1 MADELSHLKPVPGA
15 TKSRKRIGRGTGS
28 GWGKTAGKGQ
38 KGQKSRSGGGVRP
51 GFEGGQ
57 MPLTRRL
64 AKRGFKNLFA
74 KEYTAINV
82 GQLEGRFEAGA
93 EIDAA
98 ALKALGIISHI
109 GKDGLKVLGG
119 GELTV
124 ALTIKASKFTRSAQ
138 AKIEGAGGTAE
149 AV

>member
-1 MADELSHLKPVPGA
+1 MADELSRLKPVPGS
-15 TKSRKRIGRGTGS
+15 TKARKRLGRGSAS
-28 GWGKTAGKGQ
+28 GQGQTSGKGQ

-74 KEYTAINV
+74 KEYTEINV

-93 EIDAA
+93 AVDAVM
-98 ALKALGIISHI
+98 LKELGIISHI

-119 GELTV
+119 GELSV
-124 ALTIKASKFTRSAQ
+124 ALTIKASKFTRTAQ

-149 AV
+149 AI

>member
-1 MADELSHLKPVPGA
+1 MADELSTLKPNPGS
-15 TKSRKRIGRGTGS
+15 TKTRKRIGRGRGS

-57 MPLTRRL
+57 MPLARRL
-64 AKRGFKNLFA
+64 AKRGFKNRFA
-74 KEYTAINV
+74 KDYTAINV
-82 GQLEGRFEAGA
+82 GQLEGRFESGTK
-93 EIDAA
+93 IDAQL
-98 ALKALGIISHI
+98 LKEQGLISKI
-109 GKDGLKVLGG
+109 GRDGLKVLGG

-124 ALTIKASKFTRSAQ
+124 ALTVEAAKFSATAQ
-138 AKIEGAGGTAE
+138 AKIEGAGGSIQ

>member
-1 MADELSHLKPVPGA
+1 MADELATLKPNAGS
-15 TKSRKRIGRGTGS
+15 TKNRKRIGRGKGS

-57 MPLTRRL
+57 MPLARRL
-64 AKRGFKNLFA
+64 AKRGFKNRFA
-74 KEYTAINV
+74 KDYTAINV
-82 GQLEGRFEAGA
+82 GQLEGRFESGTK
-93 EIDAA
+93 IDAQL
-98 ALKALGIISHI
+98 LKEQGLISKI
-109 GKDGLKVLGG
+109 GRDGLKVLGG

-124 ALTIKASKFTRSAQ
+124 ALTVEAAKFSATAQ
-138 AKIEGAGGTAE
+138 AKIEGAGGSIQ

>member
-1 MADELSHLKPVPGA
+1 MADELTNLKPNAGS
-15 TKSRKRIGRGTGS
+15 TKNRKRIGRGKGS

-57 MPLTRRL
+57 MPLARRL
-64 AKRGFKNLFA
+64 AKRGFHNRFA
-74 KEYTAINV
+74 KEYAVINV
-82 GQLEGRFEAGA
+82 GQLEGRFEPGTKV
-93 EIDAA
+93 DV
-98 ALKALGIISHI
+98 ALLKEQGIISNV

-119 GELTV
+119 GELTI
-124 ALTIKASKFTRSAQ
+124 ALTIEAAKFSATAQ
-138 AKIEGAGGTAE
+138 AKIEGAGGSIQ

>member
-1 MADELSHLKPVPGA
+1 MADELATLKPNAGS
-15 TKSRKRIGRGTGS
+15 TKNRKRIGRGKGS

-57 MPLTRRL
+57 MPLARRL
-64 AKRGFKNLFA
+64 AKRGFKNRFA
-74 KEYTAINV
+74 KDYTEVNV
-82 GQLEGRFEAGA
+82 GQLEGRFEAGTR
-93 EIDAA
+93 IDAQL
-98 ALKALGIISHI
+98 LKEQGIISKI
-109 GKDGLKVLGG
+109 GRDGLKVLGV

-124 ALTIKASKFTRSAQ
+124 ALTVEAAKFSATAQ
-138 AKIEGAGGTAE
+138 AKIEGAGGSIQ